1 MMRSLFSILAL
12 SISLSPLC
20 AKPLLG
26 GAESIP
32 LPADGVIPK
41 VVVGTD
47 FGQGGNLSG
56 ATKIVVPL
64 IAVAFETTAKASVTR
79 SSGGGATIKSKS
91 LQTHLLVED
100 KVLQAIADQ
109 MQAAVEKDLA
119 AQGFELLPVDAVDR
133 ESRITGIAKNE
144 KTGVEVGDN
153 FMAGFGG
160 NGTYN
165 RWFTAG
171 GRPLFGTGAQAVLS
185 ETSALIR
192 TARETGKTLLFYRF
206 KVQYTEMDAK
216 NNLLFSDV
224 KGKNLLHIVSA
235 DLCVF
240 TPAHTLGS
248 KLKLNANIT
257 AGDGYLQEVRELPAD
272 QSAWKALNLGAA
284 MDSLLNGSI
293 NTTTQ
298 SKASG
303 HYAIVANPERYTADS
318 LALMK
323 AISLQFAQV
332 LRKEQGK

>member
-1 MMRSLFSILAL
+1 MTRSLLPILAL
-12 SISLSPLC
+12 VLTLSPLQ
-20 AKPLLG
+20 AKPLFG
-26 GAESIP
+26 GAEAIA

-41 VVVGTD
+41 EVVGAD
-47 FGQGGNLSG
+47 FGQGGHLNG
-56 ATKIVVPL
+56 ATKLVVPL
-64 IAVAFETTAKASVTR
+64 VAIAFESTAKASVTR
-79 SSGGGATIKSKS
+79 SSGGGASIKTKS
-91 LQTHLLVED
+91 LQTHLLIED
-100 KVLQAIADQ
+100 KVMQAIADQ

-119 AQGFELLPVDAVDR
+119 AQGFELLPRETVDR
-133 ESRITGIAKNE
+133 EPRVAGIDKSE

-171 GRPLFGTGAQAVLS
+171 NRPLFGTGAQAALG

-206 KVQYTEMDAK
+206 KVQYTEIDAK

-224 KGKNLLHIVSA
+224 KGKNLLHIASA

-240 TPAHTLGS
+240 TPANTLGS
-248 KLKLNANIT
+248 KLKLNANLT
-257 AGDGYLQEVRELPAD
+257 AGADYIAEVRELPAD
-272 QSAWKALNLGAA
+272 PSAWKALNLGAA
-284 MDSLLNGSI
+284 FDSLLNGSI
-293 NTTTQ
+293 NTTSQ

-303 HYAIVANPERYTADS
+303 HYAIVADADRYTTDS

-323 AISLQFAQV
+323 AISRQFAQA
-332 LRKEQGK
+332 LKKEQGK